1 MIEYDNHTFRIR
13 ASPAAR
19 TTRRASAGIA
29 ARLAARPSHRAGPHR
44 SAVRRRL
51 PAAPGQR
58 SRGVD
63 QPPETLREAFEKAAL
78 TSRWETMGLA
88 ALTDGESLAIAPYGE
103 HWVRLDDFTRR
114 ELLSPDNIEMARAN
128 HAEPAVDELM
138 DRMLRKADAGEPVHP
153 NDMLARS
160 SFEMALRI
168 FFGDGL
174 NAVPQFE
181 QMMSSLWD
189 DIAWTRAAANNPDL
203 ADLLRWAAFLPSRSV
218 REARRLKEIR
228 AGIFNALVDAVRNRS
243 DYDPS
248 APACLVHVMLAAEA
262 SGKISRSMFH
272 DLLMDMM
279 MPQTDG
285 VATTVKFFLLIVAN
299 RPEIQ
304 ARIHDELDRVV
315 GRDAIPTVDD
325 RNRLPYTFAAIAE
338 SMRYRTA
345 SPMGI
350 AHRASQDVAVGG
362 YRIPAGA
369 MVLANLYGIHHDAR
383 FWDSPDEVIPER
395 FLPQADGSP
404 APALTGGAF
413 IPFGVG
419 HRRCTGEVLGEI
431 EVWLY
436 ITRLMQLPRFENPEG
451 QPLSEDEIHGL
462 TILPK
467 PYTLKA
473 ISPVI

>member
-1 MIEYDNHTFRIR
+1 MTST
-13 ASPAAR
+13 ASVSSLP
-19 TTRRASAGIA
+19 
-29 ARLAARPSHRAGPHR
+29 LPPGPR
-44 SAVRRRL
+44 GLPLLGSL
-51 PAAPGQR
+51 PALRRDPHISLNRIAQQYGDVCLLRLGSVPVVVI
-58 SRGVD
+58 SH
-63 QPPETLREAFEKAAL
+63 PETLREALEKTAL
-78 TSRWETMGLA
+78 TGRWQTMSLV

-103 HWVRLDDFTRR
+103 HWQRLDDFARGHIF
-114 ELLSPDNIEMARAN
+114 SPDNIEMARLN
-128 HAEPAVDELM
+128 HVEPSVDELV
-138 DRMLRKADAGEPVHP
+138 DRMVRQADAGEPVHP
-153 NDMLARS
+153 NEMLSRS
-160 SFEMALRI
+160 SFEMAVRI
-168 FFGDGL
+168 FFGAGL
-174 NAVPQFE
+174 DAVPRFQE
-181 QMMSSLWD
+181 MMSLLWD
-189 DIAWTRAAANNPDL
+189 DMDWTRSAANNPDL
-203 ADLLRWAAFLPSRSV
+203 ADLLRWTAFLPNKSV
-218 REARRLKEIR
+218 KEARRLKEVR

-248 APACLVHVMLAAEA
+248 APSCMVDVMLAGEA
-262 SGKISRSMFH
+262 SGELTPSMFH
-272 DLLMDMM
+272 DLLMDNM

-304 ARIHDELDRVV
+304 AGIHEELDRVV
-315 GRDAIPTVDD
+315 GREAIPTVDD
-325 RNRLPYTFAAIAE
+325 RDRLPYTFAAIAE

-345 SPMGI
+345 SPMSI
-350 AHRASQDVAVGG
+350 AHQASQDVGVGG

-383 FWDSPDEVIPER
+383 FWDLPHEVIPER

-404 APALTGGAF
+404 APALTDGAF

-436 ITRLMQLPRFENPEG
+436 ITRLMHRLRFDTPEG
-451 QPLSEDEIHGL
+451 RPLSEDEIHGL

-473 ISPVI
+473 TRR

>member
-1 MIEYDNHTFRIR
+1 MT
-13 ASPAAR
+13 SSSSVSSLP
-19 TTRRASAGIA
+19 
-29 ARLAARPSHRAGPHR
+29 LPPGPR
-44 SAVRRRL
+44 GLPLLGSL
-51 PAAPGQR
+51 PALRRDPHIALDRIAQQYGDVCLLRLGSVPVVLI
-58 SRGVD
+58 SH
-63 QPPETLREAFEKAAL
+63 PETLREAFENTSL
-78 TSRWETMGLA
+78 TSRWETMGLT

-103 HWVRLDDFTRR
+103 HWARLDGFTRR
-114 ELLSPDNIEMARAN
+114 EMLSPENIDMARAN
-128 HAEPAVDELM
+128 HVEPAVDELV
-138 DRMLRKADAGEPVHP
+138 DRMVGKADGGEPVHP
-153 NDMLARS
+153 NEMLARS

-168 FFGDGL
+168 FFGVSLD
-174 NAVPQFE
+174 NVPRFE
-181 QMMSSLWD
+181 QMMSLLWD
-189 DIAWTRAAANNPDL
+189 DMDWTRSAASNPDL
-203 ADLLRWAAFLPSRSV
+203 ADLLRWAAFLPSKSV
-218 REARRLKEIR
+218 KEARRLKEVR
-228 AGIFNALVDAVRNRS
+228 AGIFNTLVDAVRNRS

-248 APACLVHVMLAAEA
+248 APACLVDVMLASEA
-262 SGKISRSMFH
+262 SGKHSRSMFH

-304 ARIHDELDRVV
+304 ARIHEELDEVV
-315 GRDAIPTVDD
+315 GRATLPTVDD
-325 RNRLPYTFAAIAE
+325 RDRLPYTFAAIAE

-362 YRIPAGA
+362 YRIPSGA

-383 FWDSPDEVIPER
+383 FWDSPHEVIPER
-395 FLPQADGSP
+395 FLPLADGSP

-436 ITRLMQLPRFENPEG
+436 ITRLMQRLRFETPQG

-467 PYTLKA
+467 PYTLRA
-473 ISPVI
+473 MRR